1 MVGTWRCIATGT
13 TTIRSMI
20 RSETRCWEWSG
31 PLPLFLPRPVVR
43 GRGHSLHG
51 ALLNALL
58 WDQTHN
64 FNDLRHVLR
73 NVLNH
78 HLRLAIWS
86 QPPKITILGVN
97 VLDQWEVHCSL
108 YPLKHRHLSLH
119 HHRDVCRDLSEI
131 LLGRGKDLLLIK
143 AHRVHLCC

>member
-1 MVGTWRCIATGT
+1 
-13 TTIRSMI
+13 MI

-64 FNDLRHVLR
+64 LNDLRHVLR
-73 NVLNH
+73 NVLNR

-86 QPPKITILGVN
+86 QPPKITILACQCTGPVG
-97 VLDQWEVHCSL
+97 S
-108 YPLKHRHLSLH
+108 PLFS
-119 HHRDVCRDLSEI
+119 VPPETQAPVVTSPQ
-131 LLGRGKDLLLIK
+131 GRLQGL
-143 AHRVHLCC
+143 V